1 MWSLGEAGVKLA
13 ISILQIGCGAF
24 GPVHL
29 AAWQA
34 LGLARSLVVA
44 DPRPEIAEAVAAI
57 APGAK
62 VVRDWRDALAAAD
75 VVDILT
81 PSDTHHAIAK
91 AALAAGKD
99 LFIEKPVTV
108 TAAEAVELE
117 GLAYSSRRVVQC
129 GLYFRFHPK
138 AQRLKA
144 LVAAG
149 EFGHLRFLSGRF
161 LGLKRARGDSGA
173 LHNDA
178 VHFIDLLT
186 WLAGE
191 RPRTLYAQAR
201 DHFGRGMDDLTVLQ
215 LAFPSGTAALI
226 ETGYIQP
233 GRWPDTITPGAVTTK
248 EIAVAGERAI
258 AEIDFAA
265 ETARLQRGAHRLV
278 DGIWRPDYGAA
289 EDPGWPAADPIAVV
303 TAELA
308 LFVECVATRKEP
320 AAGLRECAVV
330 PAAVIEAAMASARH
344 NRVVEISYPG

>member
-1 MWSLGEAGVKLA
+1 MWSYGEAGVKLA
-13 ISILQIGCGAF
+13 VTILQIGCGAF

-29 AAWQA
+29 AAWRA
-34 LGLARSLVVA
+34 LGLARNLVVA
-44 DPRPEIAEAVAAI
+44 DPRPDLAEVIAAA
-57 APGAK
+57 APGARL
-62 VVRDWRDALAAAD
+62 VADWRDALGKVD
-75 VVDILT
+75 IVDILT

-108 TAAEAVELE
+108 TAAEAAELE
-117 GLAYSSRRVVQC
+117 RLAEASRRIVQC

-149 EFGHLRFLSGRF
+149 DFGRLRFLSGRF

-186 WLAGE
+186 WVAGE

-201 DHFGRGMDDLTVLQ
+201 DHFGRGMDDLAVLQ
-215 LAFPSGTAALI
+215 LTFPSGAAALI

-248 EIAVAGERAI
+248 EVAVAGERAI
-258 AEIDFAA
+258 VEIDFAA
-265 ETARLQRGAHRLV
+265 ETARMQRGAHRLV
-278 DGIWRPDYGAA
+278 DGIWRPDYGPS
-289 EDPGWPAADPIAVV
+289 EDPGWPAADPVGVV

-308 LFVECVATRKEP
+308 HFLDCVATRRMPE
-320 AAGLRECAVV
+320 AGLRDCGTG
-330 PAAVIEAAMASARH
+330 PAAVIEAAIASARE